1 MAIFYALFTIP
12 LFLYLLSSTGDVQ
25 KIVMKKILQLIEITL
40 LKRTEIKRQ
49 CDKIIML
56 NVTLF
61 ILWLLIASAVVYKQE
76 KWSYFEAIYFW
87 FITASTI
94 GFGDY
99 VLAFEGNNTIEPGKS
114 VVIMIFN
121 ILLLSG
127 LSCLFST
134 VYDKIEEN
142 ANLAKNE
149 RCFCLRNKKTES
161 REKSTNELELQM
173 NNVSK
178 GNENDNFNGN
188 EPVMDHVTP
197 LEAKLQEDVFRREI
211 KS

>member
-1 MAIFYALFTIP
+1 
-12 LFLYLLSSTGDVQ
+12 
-25 KIVMKKILQLIEITL
+25 
-40 LKRTEIKRQ
+40 
-49 CDKIIML
+49 ML

-161 REKSTNELELQM
+161 REPSTNELELQM
-173 NNVSK
+173 SNISK
-178 GNENDNFNGN
+178 RNENDNFNGN